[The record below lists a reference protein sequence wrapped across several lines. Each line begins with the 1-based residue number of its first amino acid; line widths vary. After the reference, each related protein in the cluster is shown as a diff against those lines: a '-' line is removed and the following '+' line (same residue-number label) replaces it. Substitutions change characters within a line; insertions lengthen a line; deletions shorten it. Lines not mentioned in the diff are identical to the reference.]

1 MDNKFENHVK
11 SDKVKWIV
19 VFLAL
24 ILLAVGLLSVSTD
37 GFKALRRDKSPVDST
52 EIPVEDEGGGSVLT
66 EGKSNGMKL
75 AGAKLTSEEYE
86 ANGVSE
92 QADSVYTLT
101 ATVTPANVTDPT
113 VLWTAEWTNSASVW
127 ASGKAVTEYLSL
139 TPSANTLTATLVC
152 KKEFGEQAMIT
163 AKAKSNEDAAA
174 SCTVDYVKRVTSV
187 SITAPSKIA
196 FSSSETSYTVLATPN
211 YGTGTLTPDTFTITG
226 GTLVKNVK
234 TTNAVHNSVP
244 NASSGII
251 TTYTRSVVEKD
262 LTFSGT
268 GFSVTTP
275 YAAFVSDTQTSSG
288 TQLMRAEAG
297 NPLKNHNTF
306 LSRKQTINDISPCA
320 VLPSLTYPSV
330 ATLTSAYNNSFA
342 NNATG
347 TNKDGTLT
355 IQYTYSYQGSVYGSS
370 SVSTGIAFDASGIV
384 TVAETLGVDYEKI
397 VF

>member
-92 QADSVYTLT
+92 QADSVYTIT

-113 VLWTAEWTNSASVW
+113 VLWTAEWTNGASAW

-152 KKEFGEQAMIT
+152 KKEFGEQAIIT

-234 TTNAVHNSVP
+234 TTNAVHKSVTNSS
-244 NASSGII
+244 AGTI
-251 TTYTRSVVEKD
+251 TTYTRSAVEKD
-262 LTFSGT
+262 LTFSGNT
-268 GFSVTTP
+268 INVYIKLNLIVTLTATVEPKNATNQEVDWSVQWSENAALKNNAVTDYVTVTPISDGNRTAKVTCKRAFGSDTILIIVTTRDGGFTAQCSATFKGAP
-275 YAAFVSDTQTSSG
+275 IRVTGVTLDDT
-288 TQLMRAEAG
+288 LE
-297 NPLKNHNTF
+297 F
-306 LSRKQTINDISPCA
+306 
-320 VLPSLTYPSV
+320 
-330 ATLTSAYNNSFA
+330 
-342 NNATG
+342 
-347 TNKDGTLT
+347 
-355 IQYTYSYQGSVYGSS
+355 
-370 SVSTGIAFDASGIV
+370 
-384 TVAETLGVDYEKI
+384 
-397 VF
+397 